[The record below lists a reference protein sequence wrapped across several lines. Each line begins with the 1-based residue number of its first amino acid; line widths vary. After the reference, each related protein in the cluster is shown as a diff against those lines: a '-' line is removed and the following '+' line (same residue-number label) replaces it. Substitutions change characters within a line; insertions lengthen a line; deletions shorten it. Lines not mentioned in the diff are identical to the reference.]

1 MVKKLLS
8 LFLTFAKIGVMT
20 FGGGLTM
27 LPLLTK
33 EIVEKRKWAS
43 EEQLLDYY
51 AVGQCTPGII
61 AVNTAT
67 FIGYSQAG
75 IAGGIFATVGMVTPS
90 VLIII
95 AVAAALQQFMEY
107 PVVASALMG
116 IRAVVCALLS
126 HTVITLAKKSLV
138 DIVTAMIF
146 IIGFVLCF
154 VFDIT
159 PILVVIVGAIIGI
172 AVNKVREVRKK

>member
-1 MVKKLLS
+1 MVKNLLS

-33 EIVEKRKWAS
+33 EIVEKKKWAS

>member
-33 EIVEKRKWAS
+33 EIVEKKKWAS

-51 AVGQCTPGII
+51 AVGQCTPGIV

>member
-33 EIVEKRKWAS
+33 EIVEKKKWAS

-154 VFDIT
+154 IFDIT
-159 PILVVIVGAIIGI
+159 PIIVVIVGAIIGI

>member
-33 EIVEKRKWAS
+33 EIVEKKKWAS

-75 IAGGIFATVGMVTPS
+75 IAGGIFATIGMVTPS